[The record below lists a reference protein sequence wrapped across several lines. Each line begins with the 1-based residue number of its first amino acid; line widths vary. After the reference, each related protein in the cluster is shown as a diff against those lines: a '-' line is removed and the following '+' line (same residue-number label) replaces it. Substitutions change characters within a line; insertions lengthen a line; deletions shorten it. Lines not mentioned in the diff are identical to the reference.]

1 VTSATDAPPAEYNL
15 GAGVSSAVGAIH
27 TSSAS
32 ASYAVAVPAPV
43 CVRVA
48 PSLSLTGPG
57 TAVPAGTS
65 VDYTVS
71 VGNNDSNACTTT
83 SFSLTRSLPSGWTG
97 ALAATSL
104 SLAPGATGSTTL
116 RVTSATDAP
125 PADYNLGA
133 GVSSAVGSVHTASAS
148 ASYAVAVPAPL
159 CTRAA
164 PSMSLTGPSA
174 AVPAGT
180 SVDYTITLG
189 NNDSSAC
196 ATTSFS
202 LAASVPSGW
211 SNTLG
216 AESLDVAPGAT
227 GSTTLSVTSAS
238 DAPPADYNIGAGV
251 SSAVGAIHTSS
262 ASASYAVAV
271 PAPVCTR
278 AAPSLSLTGPST
290 AVPAGTSV
298 DYTVSVGN
306 NDSSACATTSFSLA
320 RSVPSG
326 WTGVLGASTLNPA
339 PGATSSTTLRVTSA
353 GNAPAAGYSI
363 GAGASSPVGA
373 IHTVNVSATYTVAA
387 PVVALQTQVGTNKAT
402 YARGETV
409 QISALLR
416 NNGTP
421 VSGAV
426 VTFAVTR
433 PNTPT
438 VTTTATSGSDGYAR
452 TTYKVSKAKN
462 ASGQYTVRA
471 TWRLGA
477 VTATATATFAVP

>member
-1 VTSATDAPPAEYNL
+1 
-15 GAGVSSAVGAIH
+15 
-27 TSSAS
+27 
-32 ASYAVAVPAPV
+32 
-43 CVRVA
+43 
-48 PSLSLTGPG
+48 LTGPG

-71 VGNNDSNACTTT
+71 VGNNDSNACATT

-125 PADYNLGA
+125 PANYNL
-133 GVSSAVGSVHTASAS
+133 
-148 ASYAVAVPAPL
+148 
-159 CTRAA
+159 
-164 PSMSLTGPSA
+164 
-174 AVPAGT
+174 
-180 SVDYTITLG
+180 
-189 NNDSSAC
+189 
-196 ATTSFS
+196 
-202 LAASVPSGW
+202 
-211 SNTLG
+211 
-216 AESLDVAPGAT
+216 
-227 GSTTLSVTSAS
+227 
-238 DAPPADYNIGAGV
+238 GAGV

-278 AAPSLSLTGPST
+278 AAPSLSLTGPGT

-306 NDSSACATTSFSLA
+306 NDSSACATTSFSIASSVPSGWTGALA
-320 RSVPSG
+320 ATTLNLAPGATSSTTLRVTSASNAPAAGYSVGAGVSSAFGSVHTANASAGYTVAAPPPVCTRAAPSMSLTGPGASVPAGTSVDYTVSLGNNDSSACATTSFSLASSVPSG
-326 WTGVLGASTLNPA
+326 WTGVLGATTLNLA